1 MSLDPKLRSPKEKP
15 LFVIGVIFSTICWL
29 ALIISLVGLIYGFF
43 ILVFLLIAHALFLA
57 HVKGNGLRVSE
68 RQLPDLY
75 ARCKAAAEKLGM
87 PQVPEIYVLQHGGM
101 LNAFATKLLSRKF
114 VIILSDLVDNCSDPR
129 QLEFVIGHELGHFAA
144 GHLAWN
150 AYLAPFR
157 LVPWLGAAYSRAREY
172 TCDRCGLHAVGE
184 LEPSLRGLVVLAA
197 GGKLAAQAD
206 LDAFAEQRI
215 ESGGFW
221 MAVGELVSSHP
232 YLCKRVA
239 ALQEVAAPGTVREV
253 GRNPLAY
260 VFAPFFGVAT
270 GAGASVAV
278 VMVMWIGIAAAIAIP
293 NFIKYQERSRLNA
306 VNSFGAPGAF
316 GGYGAG
322 SDADAIAD
330 QFRAFDDDP
339 AFQQQDFGALQE
351 LTPEQLEALRQAFGD
366 PDSYEK
372 DTDEWVPDEEGAP
385 ANANLDEEIEE

>member
-1 MSLDPKLRSPKEKP
+1 MSLDPKLRSPKEQP
-15 LFVIGVIFSTICWL
+15 LFIIGVIFSSLCWL
-29 ALIISLVGLIYGFF
+29 GLIATVVGLFYGLM
-43 ILVFLLIAHALFLA
+43 ILAFMLIAHALFLA
-57 HVKGNGLRVSE
+57 YVKGNGLRVSE
-68 RQLPDLY
+68 RQLPELY

-87 PQVPEIYVLQHGGM
+87 SEVPEIYVLQHGGL

-157 LVPWLGAAYSRAREY
+157 ILPWLGAAYSRAREY

-184 LEPSLRGLVVLAA
+184 LEPALRGLVVLAA

-206 LDAFAEQRI
+206 LDAFAEQRL
-215 ESGGFW
+215 ESGSFW

-239 ALQEVAAPGTVREV
+239 ALQEFDAPGTVREV

-270 GAGASVAV
+270 GAGASVALIMV
-278 VMVMWIGIAAAIAIP
+278 VWIGMAAAIAIP
-293 NFIKYQERSRLNA
+293 NFIRYQEKAKTRAADLA
-306 VNSFGAPGAF
+306 APGAF
-316 GGYGAG
+316 GAYGAG

-330 QFRAFDDDP
+330 RFRAFDEDP
-339 AFQQQDFGALQE
+339 AFQEQDSGGEMQK
-351 LTPEQLEALRQAFGD
+351 LTPEQLDALLHSFGD
-366 PDSYEK
+366 PDAFGEA
-372 DTDEWVPDEEGAP
+372 TAEE
-385 ANANLDEEIEE
+385 